1 MRRATIPNVSMTIT
15 WTTVVGAIEGVLRA
29 LGNSRPTHELMGITG
44 HAFRLA
50 LTEQSGVVAAGPTA
64 ASADFRRVL
73 PLYRN
78 TGRTFELV
86 EASPADRDYAKKR
99 EKAIKQIRKNIGRHR
114 PAVAFDLH
122 LPEFGIIFG
131 YDDRART
138 LEVSSLM
145 SSQYGATLAESRWP
159 VPERGQRLIVFLV
172 GKQQRIGR
180 TRAYRDA
187 LRFAFDYAWHG
198 DPGDPTH
205 AAHGLASFE
214 RWRAAF
220 EQGRE
225 IDPAGHAR
233 IIQTVQTA
241 RRDAAR
247 FLRESVAAEVPA
259 GAVYATIAATAYDRG
274 ALAFSRMATLFP
286 YPAGGDV
293 AGAAGRLV
301 AIGALREAEEHER
314 TALNAIESI
323 YSR

>member
-1 MRRATIPNVSMTIT
+1 RTIT
-15 WTTVVGAIEGVLRA
+15 WTTIVGAIYGVLGS
-29 LGNSRPTHELMGITG
+29 LVDPRPTHELMGMTG

-50 LTEQSGVVAAGPTA
+50 LTEQNGVVAAGSA
-64 ASADFRRVL
+64 AAAADFARVL

-78 TGRTFELV
+78 TGRAFALI
-86 EASPADRDYAKKR
+86 EASPADRGYTKLR
-99 EKAIKQIRKNIGRHR
+99 EKAIKQIRKSISRRR
-114 PAVAFDLH
+114 PVVAFDLH
-122 LPEFGIIFG
+122 LPEFGIVFG
-131 YDDRART
+131 YDDRMHT

-159 VPERGQRLIVFLV
+159 VPEQEQRLIVLV
-172 GKQQRIGR
+172 TGKEQRIE
-180 TRAYRDA
+180 RARAERDA
-187 LRFAFDYAWHG
+187 LRFALDYAAHG
-198 DPGDPTH
+198 DPGDPTR
-205 AAHGLASFE
+205 AAHGLTAFA

-225 IDPAGHAR
+225 IDPAGNAR

-247 FLRESVAAEVPA
+247 FLRENVAGTIPA
-259 GAVYATIAATAYDRG
+259 AASDAAVAATAYDRV

-293 AGAAGRLV
+293 TGAAGRLV
-301 AIGALREAEEHER
+301 ALAALREAEEHER
-314 TALNAIESI
+314 AALYAIESI